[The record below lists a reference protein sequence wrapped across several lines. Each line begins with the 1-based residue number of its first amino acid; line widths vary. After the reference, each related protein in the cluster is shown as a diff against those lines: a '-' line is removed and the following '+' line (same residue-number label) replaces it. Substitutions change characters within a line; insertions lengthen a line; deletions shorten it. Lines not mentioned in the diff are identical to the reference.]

1 VAKNHRSS
9 RLFVGPRLAALVLVA
24 AVAARLDIRAV
35 ERGIS
40 RLRAGG
46 GAGPPVAFG
55 FDPAFQE
62 FLEDVRAR
70 TPSDSVVRIEAPKT
84 ELHIYQ
90 ASYQLAP
97 RRVLAAGVSGEVDW
111 IGTYGGAASPEGA
124 LAVRHGVLR
133 RGR

>member
-1 VAKNHRSS
+1 LGPSS
-9 RLFVGPRLAALVLVA
+9 KLFVGAQLAALIIVGA
-24 AVAARLDIRAV
+24 SAARLDFREVRKGIERA
-35 ERGIS
+35 RGDP
-40 RLRAGG
+40 
-46 GAGPPVAFG
+46 AGPSVAFG
-55 FDPAFQE
+55 FDPVFQE

-97 RRVLAAGVSGEVDW
+97 RRVLPAGVPGEVDW
-111 IGTYGGAASPEGA
+111 IGSYGSTAGSSEGG
-124 LAVRHGVLR
+124 LLVKHGVLK